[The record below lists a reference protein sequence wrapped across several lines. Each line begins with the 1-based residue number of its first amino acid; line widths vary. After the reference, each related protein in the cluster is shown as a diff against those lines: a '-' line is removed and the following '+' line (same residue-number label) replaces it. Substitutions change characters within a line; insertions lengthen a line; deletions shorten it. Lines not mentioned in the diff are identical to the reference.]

1 MPAKPNDIHT
11 ATRYTYWDST
21 EDFACPLCSSS
32 LRHEYNN
39 GGRRIETLKGSLWVI
54 TNYYSCTNR
63 ECEMHEAFPAVYPS
77 AIKRKR
83 FALDVWAKVIQHYF
97 KHHLNYSLIVELM
110 WDDWE
115 VSISRGTVKHICEYF
130 EMSGK
135 QHMDEKVLNDV
146 KTNGR
151 IILSL
156 DGAQPEKNEPSLW
169 VFSDRLTGHVLFAV
183 NLDSAPAAKLRAIF
197 EEIEEKYG
205 VAIVAVV
212 SDKQKNIVNAVKSFN
227 PEIPHVYCQF
237 HYLNHVAEPIAS
249 KDSHLKTILKK
260 AVRAFSIVVNSK
272 LAGSNDLY
280 KLFLPISEE
289 LKCAISTRGDRFK
302 IFPGLE
308 CHANLKHVLD
318 NLALFKS
325 FPANQKISRSL
336 DSLINALINLLS
348 ETQLLR
354 NEIASLIPDFEKVR
368 KIFGK
373 RANRSDYI
381 KKQVDKWVYK
391 LQSRLKRR
399 GLEPDPSNIKWQ
411 APTHKLSC
419 EEIWQQWIR
428 LTHSYRSGLFI
439 AYDDD
444 ELEFTNNAKEQLFH
458 RSKHHF
464 RALLGRK
471 NVSRIFLEHGSL
483 YSQLID
489 IEYSKN
495 NVTSILLASETPLV
509 ESHRRKFTAQY
520 ATVRRTW
527 RIREIDTGNFKL
539 FEVNLQQLGSA

>member
-1 MPAKPNDIHT
+1 MPAKPNDIHA

-21 EDFACPLCSSS
+21 EGFICPLCSSS
-32 LRHEYNN
+32 LRHEFNN
-39 GGRRIETLKGSLWVI
+39 GGRRVETIKGSLWVI
-54 TNYYSCTNR
+54 TNYYSCINR
-63 ECEMHEAFPAVYPS
+63 ECEMHEAFPAIYPS
-77 AIKRKR
+77 AIQRKR

-130 EMSGK
+130 EMAGK
-135 QHMDEKVLNDV
+135 QYMDETVLNDV
-146 KTNGR
+146 KASGR
-151 IILSL
+151 IVLSL
-156 DGAQPEKNEPSLW
+156 DGAQPVKNEPSLW
-169 VFSDRLTGHVLFAV
+169 LFSDRLTGHILFAV
-183 NLDSAPAAKLRAIF
+183 NLDSAPASKLQAIIKKI
-197 EEIEEKYG
+197 EEIYG
-205 VAIVAVV
+205 VSIVAIV

-227 PEIPHVYCQF
+227 PDIPHVYCQF

-249 KDSHLKTILKK
+249 KDSHLKTKLKK

-272 LAGSNDLY
+272 YADSNDFY

-318 NLALFKS
+318 KLAPFTS
-325 FPANQKISRSL
+325 FPANQKFYRSL
-336 DSLINALINLLS
+336 NSLIDALTTLLA
-348 ETQLLR
+348 ETQQLR
-354 NEIASLIPDFEKVR
+354 DEIAFLVPEFEQIR
-368 KIFGK
+368 QIFGK
-373 RANRSDYI
+373 RANRSGYI
-381 KKQVDKWVYK
+381 KKKVDKWVYK
-391 LQSRLKRR
+391 LQNRLKRR
-399 GLEPDPSNIKWQ
+399 GLEHDPSNIRWQ
-411 APTHKLSC
+411 APSHNLSC

-428 LTHSYRSGLFI
+428 LTNSYQDGLFL

-464 RALLGRK
+464 RALLGRE
-471 NVSRIFLEHGSL
+471 NISRIFLEHGGL

-489 IEYSKN
+489 IEYSQK

-509 ESHRRKFTAQY
+509 ESHRREFTAQY
-520 ATVRRTW
+520 ATIRRTW
-527 RIREIDTGNFKL
+527 RIREIDTGNFKQ
-539 FEVNLQQLGSA
+539 FEANLQRLGGS

>member
-1 MPAKPNDIHT
+1 MPAKPNDIHA
-11 ATRYTYWDST
+11 ATKYTYWDST
-21 EDFACPLCSSS
+21 VDFTCPLCSSS
-32 LRHEYNN
+32 LHHEFNN

-77 AIKRKR
+77 VIQRKR

-135 QHMDEKVLNDV
+135 QHMDEKVLNDI
-146 KTNGR
+146 KTSER
-151 IILSL
+151 IVLSL
-156 DGAQPEKNEPSLW
+156 DGAQPVKNEPSLW

-183 NLDSAPAAKLRAIF
+183 NLDSAPASKLQAIF

-237 HYLNHVAEPIAS
+237 HYLNHVVESIGS

-260 AVRAFSIVVNSK
+260 VVRALSIVANSK
-272 LAGSNDLY
+272 HADSNDLY

-302 IFPGLE
+302 IFPGME
-308 CHANLKHVLD
+308 CHANLKHVVD
-318 NLALFKS
+318 NLAPFKF
-325 FPANQKISRSL
+325 FPLNQKVSRSL
-336 DSLINALINLLS
+336 NSLLDSLTNLLS
-348 ETQLLR
+348 ETQQLR
-354 NEIASLIPDFEKVR
+354 DEIASLIPDFEQVR

-373 RANRSDYI
+373 RANRSGYI
-381 KKQVDKWVYK
+381 KKKIDEWVYK

-399 GLEPDPSNIKWQ
+399 DLEHDPSNIKWQ
-411 APTHKLSC
+411 APSHKLSC

-428 LTHSYRSGLFI
+428 LTNSYRDGLFV
-439 AYDDD
+439 AYDDE

-464 RALLGRK
+464 RALLGRE
-471 NVSRIFLEHGSL
+471 NISRIFLEHGAL

-489 IEYSKN
+489 LDYSKK
-495 NVTSILLASETPLV
+495 NVSSILLASETPLI
-509 ESHRRKFTAQY
+509 ESHRKKFTAQY

-527 RIREIDTGNFKL
+527 KIREIDTGNFKH
-539 FEVNLQQLGSA
+539 FEANLQQLGHP

>member
-1 MPAKPNDIHT
+1 MPTKPNDIHA

-21 EDFACPLCSSS
+21 EDLTCPLCSSK
-32 LRHEYNN
+32 LQHEFNN

-77 AIKRKR
+77 AIRRKR

-135 QHMDEKVLNDV
+135 QFMDEKVLNDV
-146 KTNGR
+146 KTSNR
-151 IILSL
+151 IVLSL
-156 DGAQPEKNEPSLW
+156 DGAQPVKNEPSLW

-183 NLDSAPAAKLRAIF
+183 NLDSAPASKLQAIF
-197 EEIEEKYG
+197 KEIEEKYG

-212 SDKQKNIVNAVKSFN
+212 SDKQKNIVNAVKNFN

-260 AVRAFSIVVNSK
+260 AVRALSIVLNSK
-272 LAGSNDLY
+272 HADSNDLY

-289 LKCAISTRGDRFK
+289 LKCAISTRGDRFNV
-302 IFPGLE
+302 FPGME
-308 CHANLKHVLD
+308 CHANLKHVVD
-318 NLALFKS
+318 NLVPFIS
-325 FPANQKISRSL
+325 FPLNQKVSRSL
-336 DSLINALINLLS
+336 NSLLDSLNNLIS
-348 ETQLLR
+348 ETQQLR
-354 NEIASLIPDFEKVR
+354 DEIASLIPNFEQIR

-373 RANRSDYI
+373 RANRSGYI
-381 KKQVDKWVYK
+381 KKKIDDWVYK
-391 LQSRLKRR
+391 LQGRLKRR
-399 GLEPDPSNIKWQ
+399 DLEHNPSNIKWQ
-411 APTHKLSC
+411 APSHKLSC
-419 EEIWQQWIR
+419 EKIWQQWIR
-428 LTHSYRSGLFI
+428 LTNSYRDGLFL
-439 AYDDD
+439 AYDDE

-464 RALLGRK
+464 RALLGRE
-471 NVSRIFLEHGSL
+471 NISRIFLEHGAL

-489 IEYSKN
+489 LDYSKK
-495 NVTSILLASETPLV
+495 NVSSILLASETPLT
-509 ESHRRKFTAQY
+509 ESHRKRFTAQY

-527 RIREIDTGNFKL
+527 KIRERDTGNFKH
-539 FEVNLQQLGSA
+539 FKANLERLGRH

>member
-63 ECEMHEAFPAVYPS
+63 ECEIHEAFPAIYPS

-197 EEIEEKYG
+197 EEIEEKFG

-272 LAGSNDLY
+272 LAGSNELY

-318 NLALFKS
+318 NLARFKS
-325 FPANQKISRSL
+325 FSANQKISRSH

-348 ETQLLR
+348 ETQQLR
-354 NEIASLIPDFEKVR
+354 NEIASLIPDFEQVR

-391 LQSRLKRR
+391 LQGRLKRR
-399 GLEPDPSNIKWQ
+399 SLEHDPSNIKWQ

-539 FEVNLQQLGSA
+539 FEVNLQQLGST